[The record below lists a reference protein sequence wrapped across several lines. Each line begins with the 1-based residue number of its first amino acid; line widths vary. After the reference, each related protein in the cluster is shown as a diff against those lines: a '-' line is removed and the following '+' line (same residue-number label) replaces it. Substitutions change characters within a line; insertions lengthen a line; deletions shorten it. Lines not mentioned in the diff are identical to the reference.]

1 MKKIKSLFSL
11 PNLGQRFISLHRFAC
26 VATAALSLLS
36 LGRNVAF
43 ADKPEIDLSYVN
55 GQLYDM
61 IGPHIIPNA
70 SPNLLAHSEELY
82 LVTYPLNPGGATNLG
97 KLTLPSGYQPNCDP
111 CFHPGL
117 PFQFAYH
124 DHVLTGAPG
133 LGKNG
138 TAGEFKAPW
147 RIIILMYKPEVA
159 FNPNFQP
166 ITSADDI
173 DAAEAAGEFLPIN
186 PGPGNPFEID
196 TGTVLICPF
205 VSPHA

>member
-82 LVTYPLNPGGATNLG
+82 LVTYPLNPRGATNLG

-124 DHVLTGAPG
+124 DHVLTWSPD
-133 LGKNG
+133 
-138 TAGEFKAPW
+138 F
-147 RIIILMYKPEVA
+147 
-159 FNPNFQP
+159 
-166 ITSADDI
+166 
-173 DAAEAAGEFLPIN
+173 
-186 PGPGNPFEID
+186 
-196 TGTVLICPF
+196 VL
-205 VSPHA
+205 